1 MTAKEDLVE
10 PNMGGNGQPT
20 TTTTT
25 NDQQQTPPPDYE
37 SSIKIENEV
46 EEIEDENGKEKQIH
60 LLKFSICLS
69 L

>member
-10 PNMGGNGQPT
+10 PNMGGNGQP
-20 TTTTT
+20 TTTT

-46 EEIEDENGKEKQIH
+46 EEIEDENGKEKQN
-60 LLKFSICLS
+60 
-69 L
+69 